1 MDTQIFIISQNRTE
15 EMEKAIKYPYPV
27 IVYIQKEKKS
37 KVYVNINLYY
47 LSFPLREKR

>member
-27 IVYIQKEKKS
+27 IVYIQKEKK
-37 KVYVNINLYY
+37 K
-47 LSFPLREKR
+47 